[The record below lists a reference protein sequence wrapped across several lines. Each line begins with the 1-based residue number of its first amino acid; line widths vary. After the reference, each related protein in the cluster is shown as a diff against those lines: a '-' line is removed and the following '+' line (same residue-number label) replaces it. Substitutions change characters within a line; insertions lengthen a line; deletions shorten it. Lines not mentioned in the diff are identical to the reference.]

1 MLPAYE
7 IRKSDL
13 TVKHNNYE
21 LDFPEHMHKYI
32 EIVYVYKGFQH
43 LKIENQNFE
52 VSEGVM
58 AVIFPD
64 TVHSFYSV
72 DKKNSEVLI
81 LMCDPKLF
89 GNLFPDLKNFR
100 PQNPIINSG
109 SINNSFKTALNCISP
124 DDSFEIRF
132 SWACV
137 IMSYI
142 MEIMKLEQL
151 PSDPVTDIS
160 YKIIKYIEE
169 NFTEPITR
177 ASLAKYFNVSECYI
191 SRIFAQKFKIN
202 LRNYLGLIRAEYAA
216 NLIRTTDEN
225 ITLISQLS
233 GFDSQRTFNRM
244 FKAAYG
250 RTPKEYKNNINQFI
264 KEG

>member
-1 MLPAYE
+1 MLQAYE

-43 LKIENQNFE
+43 LKIENQDFE
-52 VSEGVM
+52 VTEGFM
-58 AVIFPD
+58 TVIFPD
-64 TVHSFYSV
+64 TVHSFYSI

-81 LMCDPKLF
+81 VMCDPKLF

-100 PQNPIINSG
+100 PQNPIISRE
-109 SINNSFKTALNCISP
+109 SINKKFKTALTCISP
-124 DDSFEIRF
+124 DDSFEVKF

-142 MEIMKLEQL
+142 MEIMKLEHL

-160 YKIIKYIEE
+160 YKIVKYVEE

-177 ASLAKYFNVSECYI
+177 ASLAQHFNVSECYI

-250 RTPKEYKNNINQFI
+250 RTPKEYKNSINQFI
-264 KEG
+264 KE

>member
-1 MLPAYE
+1 MVHIVIPLFDVAIFHICHE
-7 IRKSDL
+7 MNIVL
-13 TVKHNNYE
+13 TN
-21 LDFPEHMHKYI
+21 
-32 EIVYVYKGFQH
+32 
-43 LKIENQNFE
+43 
-52 VSEGVM
+52 
-58 AVIFPD
+58 
-64 TVHSFYSV
+64 
-72 DKKNSEVLI
+72 LI
-81 LMCDPKLF
+81 
-89 GNLFPDLKNFR
+89 
-100 PQNPIINSG
+100 
-109 SINNSFKTALNCISP
+109 
-124 DDSFEIRF
+124 
-132 SWACV
+132 CV

-142 MEIMKLEQL
+142 MEIMKLEHL

-160 YKIIKYIEE
+160 YKIVKYVEE

-177 ASLAKYFNVSECYI
+177 ASLAQHFNVSECYI

-250 RTPKEYKNNINQFI
+250 RTPKEYKNSINQFI
-264 KEG
+264 KE